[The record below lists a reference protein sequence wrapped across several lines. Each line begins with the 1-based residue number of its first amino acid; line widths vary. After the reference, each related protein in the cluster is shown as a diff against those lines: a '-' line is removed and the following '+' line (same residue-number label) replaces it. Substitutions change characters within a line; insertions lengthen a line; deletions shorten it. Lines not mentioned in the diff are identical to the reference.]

1 MYKILVVD
9 DDRIIGEMLKFMLSS
24 KGYFA
29 LISNRPEE
37 TTRNIIDHKIDL
49 VILDQFIFGVS
60 GMNVCKQL
68 KENESTGHVPV
79 LMMSADISVAE
90 MCLAAGASDFMAKPF
105 EMKTLFSKIEAI
117 LKETNPSK

>member
-29 LISNRPEE
+29 LISSKPEE
-37 TTRNIIDHKIDL
+37 TVSNIMDHKIDL

-60 GMNVCKQL
+60 GMKVCKKL
-68 KENESTGHVPV
+68 KENESTAHVPV
-79 LMMSADISVAE
+79 LMMSADVSVAA
-90 MCLAAGASDFMAKPF
+90 MCLVAGATDFMSKPF
-105 EMKTLFSKIEAI
+105 EMKTLFSKIETIRKA
-117 LKETNPSK
+117 NP